1 LEETM
6 PGANPATIPVALD
19 IPEMKAQY
27 AELGGYTV
35 GYETYTQ
42 EIDPAALFVGLP
54 DDRCQCPHWGV
65 VTSGEITFRYADA
78 METFRAGDAY
88 YARPGHLPLLSAGT
102 SVNEFSPTAELR
114 ATMAVIEKNM
124 AEAS

>member
-1 LEETM
+1 
-6 PGANPATIPVALD
+6 
-19 IPEMKAQY
+19 
-27 AELGGYTV
+27 
-35 GYETYTQ
+35 
-42 EIDPAALFVGLP
+42 
-54 DDRCQCPHWGV
+54 
-65 VTSGEITFRYADA
+65 

-102 SVNEFSPTAELR
+102 SVTEFSPTAELR